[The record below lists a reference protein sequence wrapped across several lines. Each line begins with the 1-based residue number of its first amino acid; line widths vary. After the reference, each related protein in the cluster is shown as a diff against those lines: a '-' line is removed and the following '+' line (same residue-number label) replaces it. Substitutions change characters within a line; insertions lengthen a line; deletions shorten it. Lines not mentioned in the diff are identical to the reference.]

1 MTLTGALIVIPGVC
15 YALASLIY
23 AYQQQWPMS
32 VVYAGYSFSNYGLF
46 LIDKALSGKI

>member
-23 AYQQQWPMS
+23 AYQQQWPTAIIYS
-32 VVYAGYSFSNYGLF
+32 GYAWANVGLWW
-46 LIDKALSGKI
+46 LDKLLAK